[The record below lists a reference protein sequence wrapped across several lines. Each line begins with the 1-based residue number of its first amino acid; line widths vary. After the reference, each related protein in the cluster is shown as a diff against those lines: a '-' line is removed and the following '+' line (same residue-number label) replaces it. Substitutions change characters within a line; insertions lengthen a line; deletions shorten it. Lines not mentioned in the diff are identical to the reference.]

1 MLGGGGWGVGR
12 GLGPV
17 PSVTGVSIKI
27 LAPGIHLDTGTHP
40 DTGLISEKLFNQS
53 SCHGRAV
60 CCCLSPAGV
69 RIFKKFKLDI
79 KL

>member
-1 MLGGGGWGVGR
+1 MGR

-17 PSVTGVSIKI
+17 PSVAGVYIKI
-27 LAPGIHLDTGTHP
+27 LAAGIHLDTGTHP
-40 DTGLISEKLFNQS
+40 DTGLISETQHRKLFNQS
-53 SCHGRAV
+53 LCHGRAV

-69 RIFKKFKLDI
+69 RIFKKFKLHI

>member
-17 PSVTGVSIKI
+17 PSVAGVYIKI

-40 DTGLISEKLFNQS
+40 DTGLISETRHSDTF
-53 SCHGRAV
+53 
-60 CCCLSPAGV
+60 
-69 RIFKKFKLDI
+69 
-79 KL
+79 